1 MSKTVVD
8 KGQRE
13 RNGQSKRALSS
24 FPSDLLFLSQLLK
37 FLHPL
42 VVLLKEEEG
51 RIEEEKGERRGREE
65 REGEEGGRRGREERE
80 GGEGGRRGR
89 EERKEREEGS
99 WGGGHI

>member
-65 REGEEGGRRGREERE
+65 KREEREGGRRGRKRV
-80 GGEGGRRGR
+80 GEHIRQS
-89 EERKEREEGS
+89 KGS
-99 WGGGHI
+99 FHS